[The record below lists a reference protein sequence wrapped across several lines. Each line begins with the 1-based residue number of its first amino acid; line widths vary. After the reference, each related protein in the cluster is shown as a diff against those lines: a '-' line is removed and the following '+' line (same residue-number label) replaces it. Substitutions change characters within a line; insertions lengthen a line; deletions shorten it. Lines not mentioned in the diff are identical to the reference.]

1 LQGLL
6 PKSTR
11 SNNATT
17 GLPAWRRAA
26 SYRAP
31 SSGRRSCQQQNIP
44 VVSTLKGMRLVGA
57 LSRTHVLGLF
67 AETIA
72 VRRKPPA

>member
-1 LQGLL
+1 
-6 PKSTR
+6 
-11 SNNATT
+11 
-17 GLPAWRRAA
+17 
-26 SYRAP
+26 
-31 SSGRRSCQQQNIP
+31 

>member
-1 LQGLL
+1 
-6 PKSTR
+6 
-11 SNNATT
+11 
-17 GLPAWRRAA
+17 
-26 SYRAP
+26 
-31 SSGRRSCQQQNIP
+31 
-44 VVSTLKGMRLVGA
+44 MRLVGA